1 MPKPSTPSDDSAYK
15 NQESS
20 SEAQYKDWNPLQ
32 YGLSKV
38 MCDLFCIHDSVTA
51 GTSAVL
57 QNMEKSQ
64 DVLTKNL
71 QKLLNY
77 QTEYILWAIGTVVK
91 PHSSWSKL
99 EQVPSVTELMQELR
113 RLPKSL
119 KSDGANGG
127 FSRELLDWHQDASDL
142 LLARIAVTGNQT
154 SETWPYRIHAVRGRG
169 MWRPDRVLN
178 VVRIG
183 LPSNSMILTSA
194 LKGMLHHFSKSL
206 QLRLLRRDATAS
218 VAQKQIGE
226 KLQVLRQWNEQ
237 QRSVAERA
245 KGLRLEWLVHDSG
258 SIALDVGVQ
267 VVWVSL
273 LEGFLRVH
281 EKHATFTML
290 RLQVSDAGRNGA
302 NVYI

>member
-1 MPKPSTPSDDSAYK
+1 MGWLDVFLSGCEVQLPTQIQIKKNSEELEEKTMPKPSTPSDDSAYK

-119 KSDGANGG
+119 SDGG

-154 SETWPYRIHAVRGRG
+154 SETWPYRIHAVRGR
-169 MWRPDRVLN
+169 DV
-178 VVRIG
+178 
-183 LPSNSMILTSA
+183 
-194 LKGMLHHFSKSL
+194 
-206 QLRLLRRDATAS
+206 AT
-218 VAQKQIGE
+218 GPGFE
-226 KLQVLRQWNEQ
+226 CCEN
-237 QRSVAERA
+237 RSSFEFHDPHPER
-245 KGLRLEWLVHDSG
+245 
-258 SIALDVGVQ
+258 
-267 VVWVSL
+267 
-273 LEGFLRVH
+273 
-281 EKHATFTML
+281 HATSF
-290 RLQVSDAGRNGA
+290 LQELATSTPPKGCYGVSGTETNRRETTGA
-302 NVYI
+302 STVE